1 MHPTTSSPGF
11 GANNTADSS
20 YDIIGLDVESTD
32 EGNFTESMS
41 ESVGSLDFQRLD
53 DVVSLTGTEEVYED
67 DEVLDTTASQ
77 FIEPVRIDMVQS
89 VETAVPDHPDSEV
102 DDGIGDSQ
110 ASLAYTEESLD
121 TPSVNTPEGSRLFL
135 KPSIWQQWAGG
146 LVDWL
151 ELPGQWQGRMRSQF
165 MEFVSM
171 ALPGLLF
178 ATAAAFIIHNVFT
191 PADVTSS
198 SPIEVV
204 APVITTTIH
213 VTTTASTTATT
224 TAALSTG
231 VGLIPVS
238 DSSESISRSKKATVS
253 FAPQGKH
260 NVLVHIRDNVKNAW
274 HARDCMTIVA
284 TRDGTAL
291 DVSLKSVEDGI
302 LVDFPR
308 REAYG
313 VATLTLTATCRP
325 KISKE
330 VKVHFGRG
338 IMVEAFEKG
347 KQLAQDV
354 SGAAQEA
361 ERRLL
366 GAKRCLVDA
375 FDGSWLRSVQMQGA
389 MIRDQ
394 LQHSEAV
401 TREQASEAI
410 DKASIAADKIF
421 KDIKTKLTVARR
433 GAQLNL
439 LDAQLRS
446 KVWWLKFLGEDEE
459 QENYGRKAARYFE
472 EQFDAIAEANRA
484 LFEREI
490 TWKPDAWFD
499 RMRKG
504 RCDGRGKTFW
514 SRLCK

>member
-1 MHPTTSSPGF
+1 MHPTKSSPAF
-11 GANNTADSS
+11 GASNPADSS
-20 YDIIGLDVESTD
+20 YDIIGFDVESTD

-41 ESVGSLDFQRLD
+41 ESLGSLDFQRLD
-53 DVVSLTGTEEVYED
+53 DVVSLTGTEEAYEE

-77 FIEPVRIDMVQS
+77 FIEPVRIEMVQS

-102 DDGIGDSQ
+102 EGDIGGSQ

-121 TPSVNTPEGSRLFL
+121 TPSVNTPEGSRIFM
-135 KPSIWQQWAGG
+135 KPSAWQRWTGG

-151 ELPGQWQGRMRSQF
+151 ELPGQWQGRVRSQF
-165 MEFVSM
+165 MEFMSM
-171 ALPGLLF
+171 VLPGLLF

-191 PADVTSS
+191 PTDLAST

-204 APVITTTIH
+204 APVITTTIQ
-213 VTTTASTTATT
+213 VTTTATT
-224 TAALSTG
+224 TTALSTG
-231 VGLIPVS
+231 VGLIPIS
-238 DSSESISRSKKATVS
+238 HSSESISRSKKATVS

-260 NVLVHIRDNVKNAW
+260 NVLVHVRDSVKNAW
-274 HARDCMTIVA
+274 DARNCVTIIA
-284 TRDGTAL
+284 KRDGSAF
-291 DVSLKSVEDGI
+291 DVSLESVEDGI
-302 LVDFPR
+302 LVNFPR

-325 KISKE
+325 KTTKE

-375 FDGSWLRSVQMQGA
+375 FDGSYGSWLRSVQMQGA
-389 MIRDQ
+389 VIREQ
-394 LQHSEAV
+394 LQQSEAA
-401 TREQASEAI
+401 TRGQASEAM
-410 DKASIAADKIF
+410 DRASVAADKIF
-421 KDIKTKLTVARR
+421 KDIKTKFTVARR

-459 QENYGRKAARYFE
+459 QENYGRKAARYLD

-484 LFEREI
+484 LFEGDI
-490 TWKPDAWFD
+490 TWRPDAWFD
-499 RMRKG
+499 RIRKSKCSG
-504 RCDGRGKTFW
+504 KSKTFW
-514 SRLCK
+514 SSLCK